1 MVSSQITTGDSM
13 TRGEYLDSGLTNQ
26 GRAGWLERLQES
38 SPRHGKDHDAGARTT
53 EPQLPSA
60 LDEERLP
67 GRAPEPAPRQL
78 ALGERPAAA

>member
-1 MVSSQITTGDSM
+1 MGSSQITTGDSM

-38 SPRHGKDHDAGARTT
+38 SPRHGKDHDAGERST

-60 LDEERLP
+60 LDDERLP
-67 GRAPEPAPRQL
+67 GRAPEPAPRQE
-78 ALGERPAAA
+78 ALGDGPAAA